1 MVCETVRRCSVTLW
15 QGYYGVKRD
24 DGCQGPSPLRWAPCE
39 PGLGCLPRTLGLPV
53 GARGGPQTLACVV
66 QPFSGGE
73 ERPGGLVPQEPP
85 ALAAAGS
92 DQVLLPWQLGP
103 AADLT

>member
-1 MVCETVRRCSVTLW
+1 MNLGWGVSQGLLVC
-15 QGYYGVKRD
+15 Q
-24 DGCQGPSPLRWAPCE
+24 
-39 PGLGCLPRTLGLPV
+39 LGRG
-53 GARGGPQTLACVV
+53 GGPQTLACVV

-73 ERPGGLVPQEPP
+73 ERPGGLIPQEPP

>member
-1 MVCETVRRCSVTLW
+1 MNLGWGVSQGLLVC
-15 QGYYGVKRD
+15 Q
-24 DGCQGPSPLRWAPCE
+24 
-39 PGLGCLPRTLGLPV
+39 LG
-53 GARGGPQTLACVV
+53 RGGGTQTLAGVV
-66 QPFSGGE
+66 QPFSRGE

-92 DQVLLPWQLGP
+92 EQVLLPWQLGP